1 MQNIIKLL
9 SAVFLISGT
18 AIGAGLVA
26 LPIVAANLS
35 MHLIILIIVI
45 MAFIAYQT
53 SMMTIDLNEM
63 NKKAASIVELSKQS
77 PITRIISLLSFYTL
91 SLALLT
97 VYVYAFA
104 DTLRAFL
111 NINGNFLMVICGVIL
126 FVALNL
132 KMSLFQKVNSVL
144 VLMLLIIISTSAL
157 RIYISSEAFD
167 FIFHETEMNLPEV
180 TAFLPIIFTSFGVQN
195 ICPNVYEYLEGN
207 RKKIN
212 LAFMIGI
219 IIPAIVYGVWI
230 YCVFKNI
237 MTRDVLFF
245 EKLQNYQVSAGELI
259 KFLCNSSNEIC
270 MEILFK
276 VLSLFAIITSAIG
289 TGVGLLKSFREI
301 NVKFHNK
308 RILAIVVIC
317 FVPVLFGILVPNAF
331 INILSFGE
339 MIATIF
345 VIGSMVD

>member
-219 IIPAIVYGVWI
+219 IIPDI
-230 YCVFKNI
+230 
-237 MTRDVLFF
+237 
-245 EKLQNYQVSAGELI
+245 
-259 KFLCNSSNEIC
+259 
-270 MEILFK
+270 
-276 VLSLFAIITSAIG
+276 
-289 TGVGLLKSFREI
+289 
-301 NVKFHNK
+301 
-308 RILAIVVIC
+308 
-317 FVPVLFGILVPNAF
+317 
-331 INILSFGE
+331 
-339 MIATIF
+339 
-345 VIGSMVD
+345 